1 MVYPAKLF
9 RSTFFQTGK
18 KSPGHFGWTICLILS
33 TVYHV
38 PGRFAFFL
46 SFMLLV
52 ECSYVCLRDQTL
64 YLTVGRY
71 KDNLEIFIFFKGIQ
85 SGHTNIDLKVLT
97 C

>member
-1 MVYPAKLF
+1 
-9 RSTFFQTGK
+9 
-18 KSPGHFGWTICLILS
+18 
-33 TVYHV
+33 
-38 PGRFAFFL
+38 
-46 SFMLLV
+46 MLLV